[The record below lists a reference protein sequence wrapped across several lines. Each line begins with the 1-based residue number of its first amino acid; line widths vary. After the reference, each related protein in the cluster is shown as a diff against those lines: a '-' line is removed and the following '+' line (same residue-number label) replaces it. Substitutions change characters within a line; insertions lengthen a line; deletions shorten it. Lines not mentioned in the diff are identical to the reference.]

1 MPRGSH
7 PPTFRRLRNGTR
19 KRRSPDTGVGA
30 IAGCSVTCPA
40 VPKKTRHRQL
50 ARQHQRRQAERRNQ
64 QRKRQMT
71 TIVVALVIALV
82 GGGFAYAALTGGDDT
97 KAGASGAPGTT
108 DQPTGATGAT
118 ASSDTVEPQP
128 GPAEVACGGTEPQ
141 DATKPKPQFSEPE
154 QVVKKGTS
162 YTAEMKTSC
171 GTIVIELLADRA
183 PETVNSFVFL
193 AQKGYFDG
201 QRFHRLDT
209 SIDVIQ
215 GGDPTG
221 TGSGGPGYTIP
232 DELTGNESY
241 DPGVLAMANKG
252 SPDTGGS
259 QFFLITGDAGHN
271 LDASPTY
278 TIFGMVVEGLDVAK
292 RIQELPIQ
300 DPSAGISGQQPKQSV
315 YIEKVTIRE
324 SS

>member
-1 MPRGSH
+1 MPGGSH
-7 PPTFRRLRNGTR
+7 PPTFRRLRDGTS
-19 KRRSPDTGVGA
+19 KRRSPATGVGA

-40 VPKKTRHRQL
+40 VPKKTRNRQL

-64 QRKRQMT
+64 QRKRQTT

-82 GGGFAYAALTGGDDT
+82 GGGIAYIAFTGGDET
-97 KAGASGAPGTT
+97 QSGASGAPGTT
-108 DQPTGATGAT
+108 DQPTGATGAA
-118 ASSDTVEPQP
+118 ASSNTVEPQP
-128 GPAEVACGGTEPQ
+128 GPAEVACGGTEPK

-154 QVVKKGTS
+154 QVVKEGTT

-171 GTIVIELLADRA
+171 GTIVIKLLADRA

-221 TGSGGPGYTIP
+221 TGTGGPGYSIP

-241 DPGVLAMANKG
+241 GPGTLAMANSG
-252 SPDTGGS
+252 PNTGGS
-259 QFFLITGDAGHN
+259 QFFIITGDAGHK
-271 LDASPTY
+271 LDANPAY

-300 DPSAGISGQQPKQSV
+300 DPSASPPDQQPKQSV
-315 YIEKVTIRE
+315 YIEKVTIHE

>member
-1 MPRGSH
+1 
-7 PPTFRRLRNGTR
+7 
-19 KRRSPDTGVGA
+19 
-30 IAGCSVTCPA
+30 
-40 VPKKTRHRQL
+40 VPKNTRHRQL

-64 QRKRQMT
+64 QRKRQLT

-82 GGGFAYAALTGGDDT
+82 GGGIAYAAFTGGDDT
-97 KAGASGAPGTT
+97 QAGASGATGTT

-118 ASSDTVEPQP
+118 GSSNTVKPQP
-128 GPAEVACGGTEPQ
+128 GPAKVACGATAPE
-141 DATKPKPQFSEPE
+141 DAMTPKPQFSEPE
-154 QVVKKGTS
+154 QVVQEGIT
-162 YTAEMKTSC
+162 YTAEMRTSC
-171 GTIVIELLADRA
+171 GTIVIKLLADRA

-193 AQKGYFDG
+193 AQKGFFDG

-221 TGSGGPGYTIP
+221 TGAGGPGYTIP
-232 DELTGNESY
+232 DELTGDESY
-241 DPGVLAMANKG
+241 GPGVLAMANKG

-300 DPSAGISGQQPKQSV
+300 DPTADIEGQQPKQSV

-324 SS
+324 SG

>member
-1 MPRGSH
+1 
-7 PPTFRRLRNGTR
+7 
-19 KRRSPDTGVGA
+19 
-30 IAGCSVTCPA
+30 
-40 VPKKTRHRQL
+40 VPKRTRNRQL

-64 QRKRQMT
+64 QRKRQIT
-71 TIVVALVIALV
+71 TIVVALAIALV
-82 GGGFAYAALTGGDDT
+82 GGGIAYVAFTGGDDT
-97 KAGASGAPGTT
+97 QEGASGAT
-108 DQPTGATGAT
+108 
-118 ASSDTVEPQP
+118 
-128 GPAEVACGGTEPQ
+128 GPAEVACGGTEPE
-141 DATKPKPQFSEPE
+141 DATTPKPQFSEPE
-154 QVVKKGTS
+154 QVVKEGTTYS
-162 YTAEMKTSC
+162 AEMQTSC

-201 QRFHRLDT
+201 QRFHRLDS

-221 TGSGGPGYTIP
+221 TGSGGPGYKIP
-232 DELTGNESY
+232 DELTGHESY
-241 DPGVLAMANKG
+241 RPGVVAMANNG

-259 QFFLITGDAGHN
+259 QFFLITGPAGHK
-271 LDASPTY
+271 LDANPTY

-300 DPSAGISGQQPKQSV
+300 DPSAGIPGQQPKQSV

-324 SS
+324 GR